1 MNNDMTF
8 SGNLNFTCNTFEDA
22 YLWFAGTLTDNI

>member
-1 MNNDMTF
+1 MTF

>member
-1 MNNDMTF
+1 MIYDIF
-8 SGNLNFTCNTFEDA
+8 GNLNFTCNTFEDA